1 MRIDIIRI
9 IVANA
14 IALINVG
21 LLLYSLLIQDK
32 SAYLKPLNISAGLQ
46 IISYLVGGY
55 YSGMAANIFSIFRNM
70 YIEKSKTKPIWG
82 TIAIVLA
89 GGIISI
95 AVNQVTAGS
104 TFLDYI
110 PTISIMGYSLGM
122 LLAKSAAHMKMV
134 NALDICLWIVFDY
147 THLLVVNVVI
157 DFIVILSA
165 IATQYVK
172 LDTSEEALP
181 A

>member
-1 MRIDIIRI
+1 MRIDLIRI

-14 IALINVG
+14 IALINVV
-21 LLLYSLLIQDK
+21 LLLYSLLIKDK
-32 SAYLKPLNISAGLQ
+32 SAYLKPLNISTGLQ

-55 YSGMAANIFSIFRNM
+55 YSGVAANVFSIFRNM
-70 YIEKSKTKPIWG
+70 YIEKSQTRSFWG
-82 TIAIVLA
+82 IVAIVIA

-95 AVNQVTAGS
+95 AVNQITVGS

-122 LLAKSAAHMKMV
+122 LLAKTASQMKIV

-172 LDTSEEALP
+172 LDTSEEALST
-181 A
+181 